1 MSDAVEGDDVRSRS
15 HTRRIP
21 GGFVVMVVLVV
32 AFETAMLVVPEYV
45 LSHPPYEHAFMRMKS
60 AMVDDNHD
68 YELLVLGDCA
78 GWAGIRPRRIEEA
91 LSVSAY
97 NLCLN
102 ADQTFLVSRILLDRY
117 LANCRTPPRLV
128 LIQVSPLTMVGSVG
142 MDFMRLR
149 KGVLPHL
156 RMDNDILD
164 ELRPEVQA
172 EYRRHR
178 VLTLVPSLKKQY
190 FFLKEVPWYRTV
202 WTASARSY
210 RECMAL
216 HRAENGFF
224 NEDLDPTREPVPTIY
239 GIPPAYR
246 QYEPCRFNI
255 AELNRII
262 VDLGER
268 GIPVVICTSA
278 VRADEMVF
286 WNEAGVREEQNRV
299 IADAFSGHENVAAI
313 WDLCDIAND
322 PALFVDYVHLCADG
336 ADLFTAEI
344 SRRLARTRLLE

>member
-1 MSDAVEGDDVRSRS
+1 MEGDAPRSRS
-15 HTRRIP
+15 RGRRIP
-21 GGFVVMVVLVV
+21 RGFLVMLLLVV
-32 AFETAMLVVPEYV
+32 AFEAAMLVVPEYV

-60 AMVDDNHD
+60 GMVDESHD
-68 YELLVLGDCA
+68 YEMLVLGDCT
-78 GWAGIRPRRIEEA
+78 GWASIRPRRIEEA
-91 LSVSAY
+91 LSVSSY
-97 NLCLN
+97 NLSLN

-128 LIQVSPLTMVGSVG
+128 LIQVSPLTMVGSAG

-156 RMDNDILD
+156 RMDKDILD
-164 ELRPEVQA
+164 ELRPEVLA
-172 EYRRHR
+172 DYRKHR
-178 VLTLVPSLKKQY
+178 LLTLVPSLKKQY

-202 WTASARSY
+202 WTASAKSY
-210 RECMAL
+210 RDCMAL

-224 NEDLDPTREPVPTIY
+224 NEDLDPTRERIPEIY
-239 GIPPAYR
+239 GIPNRYKRYP
-246 QYEPCRFNI
+246 PCEFNI
-255 AELNRII
+255 KELQKII
-262 VDLGER
+262 HTLGER

-286 WNEAGVREEQNRV
+286 WNESGVREKQNAV
-299 IADAFSGHENVAAI
+299 ISDAFSGHDNVAAI

-322 PALFVDYVHLCADG
+322 PFLFVDYVHLCADG

-344 SRRLARTRLLE
+344 SRRLAESGLLE